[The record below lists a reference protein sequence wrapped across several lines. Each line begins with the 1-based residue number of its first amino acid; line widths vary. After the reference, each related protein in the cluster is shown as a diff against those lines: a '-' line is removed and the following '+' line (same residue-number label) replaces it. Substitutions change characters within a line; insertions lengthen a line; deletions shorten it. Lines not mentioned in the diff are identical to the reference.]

1 METNQFIEINSEI
14 RFGKPCIKGT
24 RISVLDVINW
34 LDAGM
39 SIEEIK
45 NDFQELTNDQLEAC
59 ISYNA
64 QINQNNL

>member
-1 METNQFIEINSEI
+1 METNQLIEINSEI

-34 LDAGM
+34 LEAGM

-45 NDFQELTNDQLEAC
+45 NDFPELTNDQIEAC
-59 ISYNA
+59 VLYNA
-64 QINQNNL
+64 QSNPNNH

>member
-1 METNQFIEINSEI
+1 METNQIIEINSEI
-14 RFGKPCIKGT
+14 RFGKPFIKGT

-45 NDFQELTNDQLEAC
+45 NDFPELTNDQIEAC

>member
-45 NDFQELTNDQLEAC
+45 NDFPELTNEQIEAC
-59 ISYNA
+59 ILYSA
-64 QINQNNL
+64 QSNQNNL

>member
-45 NDFQELTNDQLEAC
+45 NDFQELTNDQIEAC

>member
-45 NDFQELTNDQLEAC
+45 NDFPELTNEQIEAC
-59 ISYNA
+59 ILYSV
-64 QINQNNL
+64 QSNQNNL

>member
-1 METNQFIEINSEI
+1 MEKNQFIEINSEI

-45 NDFQELTNDQLEAC
+45 NDFPELTNEQIKAC

-64 QINQNNL
+64 QTNQNNL